1 MKLPIAVLSSILL
14 VCSVTIAKPIHPSTT
29 TDTVYNPSSA
39 SNTNGASLRSL
50 VLPPVDMKSLL
61 KEYSKVHNDYNR
73 KKKECELI
81 DLEHSNLR
89 STKSHLEKKISNL
102 ERKTLTNK
110 LKLKSNNGNDRMK
123 ELEQKLEKEESD
135 FGFLQRKKNRCKFEL
150 SRFDY
155 DLELIKISLVEF
167 VSEEP
172 FNVQTF
178 DGQLLRI
185 LSHPVVKQYLGELC
199 EQSSACSGGSGQSSN
214 FEQQRQDP
222 QPSPQTQSGFHSF
235 GQRLSSFKHRVSS
248 GIRKAF
254 SRFGDMFRSLIDQF
268 RCGNRSEC

>member
-1 MKLPIAVLSSILL
+1 MKLPTAVLSSILL
-14 VCSVTIAKPIHPSTT
+14 ICSVTIAKPILPTET
-29 TDTVYNPSSA
+29 TDTVYNPSATPNPNSIDLGSLDSLSA
-39 SNTNGASLRSL
+39 
-50 VLPPVDMKSLL
+50 DMKNLL

-102 ERKTLTNK
+102 KRKMLTNK
-110 LKLKSNNGNDRMK
+110 FKLKSNNGNDRMK

-135 FGFLQRKKNRCKFEL
+135 FAFLQRKKNRCKFEL

-155 DLELIKISLVEF
+155 DLELIIISLVEF
-167 VSEEP
+167 VFKEP
-172 FNVQTF
+172 FTAQTL

-185 LSHPVVKQYLGELC
+185 LSHPIVKQYLGELC

-222 QPSPQTQSGFHSF
+222 QPSPQTQSGFRSF
-235 GQRLSSFKHRVSS
+235 GQRLSS
-248 GIRKAF
+248 GIRSGF
-254 SRFGDMFRSLIDQF
+254 SKFGDRFKSLIDQF
-268 RCGNRSEC
+268 RSEN